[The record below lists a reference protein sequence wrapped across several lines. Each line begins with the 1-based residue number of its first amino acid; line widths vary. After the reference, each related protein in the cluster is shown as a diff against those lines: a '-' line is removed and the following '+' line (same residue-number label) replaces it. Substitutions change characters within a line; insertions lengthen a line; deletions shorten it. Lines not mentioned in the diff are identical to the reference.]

1 MQHSGLQETRLRL
14 EEKKISLLQL
24 RAFTDSLHPLE
35 TKSVWSRV
43 FCSRRSVLVTCSI
56 LEMSQGRAPL
66 WASSTIFCLV
76 ESGSGLPLTNT
87 PPSWFTPLWPTW
99 RQKHQS
105 HRTASE
111 PPMTTCVRKQTGF
124 SLNGEVK
131 RSEEQEL
138 KMNTE
143 GLLNLTPPF

>member
-1 MQHSGLQETRLRL
+1 MEIL
-14 EEKKISLLQL
+14 
-24 RAFTDSLHPLE
+24 PLCLSCFAHWFQR
-35 TKSVWSRV
+35 KQQFV
-43 FCSRRSVLVTCSI
+43 CSENKVCVNVSPCTERSVTVTCSI

-105 HRTASE
+105 HRIIQQNQPKHMRQSWW
-111 PPMTTCVRKQTGF
+111 F
-124 SLNGEVK
+124 SFGNEQNGV
-131 RSEEQEL
+131 SFQDTEL
-138 KMNTE
+138 QMKHEDRGTE
-143 GLLNLTPPF
+143 GLSRYKVV